1 MGYYLSSGFVSK
13 LNIRRNDDIITI
25 PCMVKNEEFN
35 KFLEGFYNNELK
47 DDEED

>member
-1 MGYYLSSGFVSK
+1 MNKFSFVQV
-13 LNIRRNDDIITI
+13 LTYCNDDIIAI
-25 PCMVKNEEFN
+25 PCMVKNEAFN